1 MELEVEFDL
10 IKDATS
16 YEWIY
21 EKYSFRDCVLK
32 KNEKGS
38 GPESL
43 TFAAYVWG
51 PAEIFSE
58 IKDGR
63 SLLS

>member
-1 MELEVEFDL
+1 MPRPTSEFMKSTHLEIVF
-10 IKDATS
+10 
-16 YEWIY
+16 W
-21 EKYSFRDCVLK
+21 K

-51 PAEIFSE
+51 PALIFSE